1 MAHNAV
7 LVLAFGLI
15 VAGFGTL
22 IWRLRPGDD
31 EDDDDDF
38 DDGARI

>member
-1 MAHNAV
+1 V
-7 LVLAFGLI
+7 LLLAFGAI
-15 VAGFGTL
+15 VAGFVTL

-31 EDDDDDF
+31 EDDDDEF